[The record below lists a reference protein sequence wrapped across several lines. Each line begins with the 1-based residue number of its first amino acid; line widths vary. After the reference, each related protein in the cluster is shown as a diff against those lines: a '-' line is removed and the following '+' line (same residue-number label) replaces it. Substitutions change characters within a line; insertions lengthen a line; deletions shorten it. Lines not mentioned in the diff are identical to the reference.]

1 MKGFLLILAL
11 TASGASLA
19 QPVKNASVDQ
29 LVEQLAGPE
38 QPLTRSLRNLKPE
51 PRSIDLVIQ
60 FDFDSAKLQESSKP
74 LLDNLV
80 TAMKTDRLI
89 NIRFKV
95 EGHTDAKG
103 SENYNQNL
111 SMRRAE
117 SVFTWLT
124 RALRKCAWKVLA
136 KDSVICYILT
146 SLKLWRT
153 DECGL
158 QHCNENIT
166 FDT

>member
-1 MKGFLLILAL
+1 MKGFLLILVL
-11 TASGASLA
+11 IASGASLA
-19 QPVKNASVDQ
+19 QPIKNASVEQ

-80 TAMKTDRLI
+80 TAMKTDRLM

-117 SVFTWLT
+117 SVVTYM
-124 RALRKCAWKVLA
+124 ADKGIEKVRMESIGKGFSDLFYPDKPQA
-136 KDSVICYILT
+136 MENRRVRIT
-146 SLKLWRT
+146 T
-153 DECGL
+153 L
-158 QHCNENIT
+158 Q
-166 FDT
+166 